1 MSIFGNKKRA
11 DRLETQNAI
20 LANRVAELENLCQKK
35 DKAALEII
43 SDGLR
48 HGSSIAGQ
56 EMAARKKYLKEKN
69 K

>member
-48 HGSSIAGQ
+48 H
-56 EMAARKKYLKEKN
+56 
-69 K
+69 